1 MKMPALIENYAYG
14 VLVGGSLHN
23 HILMIPDNV
32 NQILIERS
40 SPTNVY
46 CREDIQ
52 PPNEDEIMLGDVY
65 TKYQPNFVTGD
76 NYSFWVWYA
85 GYGKRAENQAAQAFS
100 LMNKNLTLDDFIV
113 AVEKNTFCTSY
124 LH

>member
-76 NYSFWVWYA
+76 NYSFGFGMLVMESA
-85 GYGKRAENQAAQAFS
+85 LKIKQLKRFLS
-100 LMNKNLTLDDFIV
+100 
-113 AVEKNTFCTSY
+113 
-124 LH
+124 